1 MSVSDSS
8 SRSYE
13 EQGTSAKVA
22 KIITVLNDS
31 LKLSP
36 HTPSFKSKNM
46 QDAPEDESMDEEQ
59 DPEQNCS
66 DERSPSNEISLSET

>member
-1 MSVSDSS
+1 MSLSNSS
-8 SRSYE
+8 SGSNE
-13 EQGTSAKVA
+13 EQETSAKVA

-46 QDAPEDESMDEEQ
+46 QETPEDESMDEE
-59 DPEQNCS
+59 
-66 DERSPSNEISLSET
+66 